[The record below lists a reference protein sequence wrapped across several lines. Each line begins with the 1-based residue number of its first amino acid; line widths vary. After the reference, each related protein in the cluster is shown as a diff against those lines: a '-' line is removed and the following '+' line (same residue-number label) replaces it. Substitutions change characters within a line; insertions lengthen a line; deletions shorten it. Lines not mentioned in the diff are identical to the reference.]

1 LPVGQLGRRQAVL
14 FSLIVHL
21 MIVSF
26 LANRT
31 KTDPPKPKPEDRV
44 VRRSPPLI
52 YVPPPGRRVPA
63 PPPPVEAVPR
73 IPLERIRP
81 VPTPTPP
88 PPPPDGDRSIFIP
101 RSTATPPPPPTPA
114 PGPPKDRVSV
124 GTAEGAAQ
132 RRLIPTEPGGG
143 ASSPSAQPGT
153 PGQPVPP
160 APEAVGKPSE
170 ATEERAGIRRVRP
183 RGSGEPPVL
192 PEDRSIAGS
201 VRRLEQR
208 MADLGPIGDGGSGA
222 VRQMGPLQFDPQ
234 GADFTSWLAQWGNEV
249 YRNWIVPQAAIFGFG
264 GGEVTFEFVV
274 ERNGTVSSVR
284 MLKSTGHRSY
294 DRAAENAL
302 RGGRFQPLPSDY
314 GPARVTMTVTFIYSV
329 RPS

>member
-1 LPVGQLGRRQAVL
+1 VGQLGRRQAVL

-26 LANRT
+26 LANKT
-31 KTDPPKPKPEDRV
+31 KLEPPKPKPEDPV
-44 VRRSPPLI
+44 LRRSPLVYMPPLA
-52 YVPPPGRRVPA
+52 RRAPA
-63 PPPPVEAVPR
+63 PPPPLEAVPR
-73 IPLERIRP
+73 QPLERIKP

-88 PPPPDGDRSIFIP
+88 PPPPADRGIFIP
-101 RSTATPPPPPTPA
+101 RTTATPPPPPTPA
-114 PGPPKDRVSV
+114 PGPQKDRVSV
-124 GTAEGAAQ
+124 GTAEGAMQ

-143 ASSPSAQPGT
+143 PPSTSTQPGT
-153 PGQPVPP
+153 PGQQVAAPP
-160 APEAVGKPSE
+160 ESIGKPSE
-170 ATEERAGIRRVRP
+170 ATEERAGVRRVKP

-192 PEDRSIAGS
+192 QEDRTIAGS

-208 MADLGPIGDGGSGA
+208 MADLGPVGDGGSGA

-264 GGEVTFEFVV
+264 GGEVHFEFVV

-284 MLKSTGHRSY
+284 MLKSTGYRSY

-314 GPARVTMTVTFIYSV
+314 GPPRVTMTVAFIYSV
-329 RPS
+329 HGS